1 MNKELLVISNDFIE
15 IMRTTDWVL
24 GAWTFGS
31 AMHGGTDEYSDAD
44 IVFLVKGEFFKRAGE
59 SLNRLMSGVC
69 DEVILC
75 WEEGFNS
82 GAVINNGYL
91 LEKNGRI
98 FQFDIFL
105 LNKELIDDFMC
116 KIHYTDLSEKD
127 IIFDK
132 DGSVRALAECCPH
145 GELWRGDT
153 DRLIRT
159 YLYHFSMTAKYLLR
173 KDYFK
178 LNHVMRVLYD
188 SHVSLLLT
196 KYDRKKWGGAEN
208 KLRFI
213 PEDKKRH
220 LMQYYCTAD
229 FAADRERLVRCFE
242 WFEEDSD
249 GFGSINSIAVKEYW
263 FKATQNI

>member
-1 MNKELLVISNDFIE
+1 
-15 IMRTTDWVL
+15 
-24 GAWTFGS
+24 
-31 AMHGGTDEYSDAD
+31 
-44 IVFLVKGEFFKRAGE
+44 
-59 SLNRLMSGVC
+59 
-69 DEVILC
+69 
-75 WEEGFNS
+75 
-82 GAVINNGYL
+82 
-91 LEKNGRI
+91 
-98 FQFDIFL
+98 
-105 LNKELIDDFMC
+105 
-116 KIHYTDLSEKD
+116 
-127 IIFDK
+127 
-132 DGSVRALAECCPH
+132 
-145 GELWRGDT
+145 
-153 DRLIRT
+153 
-159 YLYHFSMTAKYLLR
+159 MTAKYLLR
-173 KDYFK
+173 EDYFK

-249 GFGSINSIAVKEYW
+249 GFGSINSIAVKECW